1 MLDDNLESL
10 ILCDFGHSTNISKI
24 LKKQFG
30 TATFMAPEINEFTKP
45 YSAEKA
51 EVFAFGS
58 LIFFIFFGCAPFNEG
73 ASSKVPLYKLVIEGK
88 KDEFFRIH

>member
-1 MLDDNLESL
+1 
-10 ILCDFGHSTNISKI
+10 
-24 LKKQFG
+24 
-30 TATFMAPEINEFTKP
+30 MAPEINEFTKP

-88 KDEFFRIH
+88 KDEFFRIHEQKLIESDVHGLSDALR